1 MTVVFEQV
9 FILVAF
15 ALAGYGLSK
24 AGVIKREYSGLLS
37 GLCVY
42 IFLPCNVFKTFASR
56 FTMEYLTEKYYFI
69 LVSALTIV
77 VIALA
82 AHFLSGLFSKSGFQ
96 RDVYKYSLT
105 IPNYGYMGYALAE
118 SLYGGGA
125 LLDLMMFAFPTSIYT
140 YTVGYCMLTKR
151 KLTPKRLLQPVI
163 IAMLLGCVAGLWG
176 VKIPGTIEEILGKS
190 AACMAPISMILTGI
204 TISEFSV
211 KALFG
216 NGKLYIVTA
225 LRLLVIPCTVAG
237 ALKLLG
243 LEQAIVPA
251 LMMYAM
257 PCGLNTIVFPK
268 LIGEDCKVGAG
279 LACISSVLACV
290 TIPICVSLFL

>member
-24 AGVIKREYSGLLS
+24 ARVIKREYSGLLS

-69 LVSALTIV
+69 LVSAAILAVIV
-77 VIALA
+77 LV
-82 AHFLSGLFSKSGFQ
+82 AHVLSGLFVKKGFQ
-96 RDVYKYSLT
+96 RNVYKYSLT

-118 SLYGGGA
+118 SLYGSGA

-140 YTVGYCMLTKR
+140 YTAGYCMLTKR

-163 IAMLLGCVAGLWG
+163 IAMLIGCVAGLAG
-176 VKIPGTIEEILGKS
+176 LRLPGTIEEILGKS
-190 AACMAPISMILTGI
+190 SACMAPVSMILTGI
-204 TISEFSV
+204 TLSEFELR
-211 KALFG
+211 KLFA
-216 NGKLYIVTA
+216 NRKLYIVTA
-225 LRLLVIPCTVAG
+225 LRLLVIPCMVAG
-237 ALKLLG
+237 VLKLLG

-268 LIGEDCKVGAG
+268 LIGEDCEVGAG

-290 TIPICVSLFL
+290 TIPICVGLFL